1 MPYLV
6 LAADHKKTGW
16 DSSGVEHLF
25 EAQGVVGSIPSPSTN
40 ERSEYVLGEQA
51 NFFACV
57 GNRSSELYLSL
68 PA

>member
-1 MPYLV
+1 
-6 LAADHKKTGW
+6 
-16 DSSGVEHLF
+16 
-25 EAQGVVGSIPSPSTN
+25 
-40 ERSEYVLGEQA
+40 VLGEQA